1 MLHLLAANYDWHHH
15 ITPTSEEIKVFA
27 TIFPMVSPV
36 QPSLQPTVFEGFQL
50 TFHKQ
55 DDLFLSFTRREPT
68 AA

>member
-27 TIFPMVSPV
+27 TIFPMVSFNLFCNYW
-36 QPSLQPTVFEGFQL
+36 SSRISTNNG
-50 TFHKQ
+50 KQ

-68 AA
+68 AAA